1 MAKRWREL
9 EEEGRAQKE
18 RLERQ
23 LEEDQQKMEYDF
35 EANMHDQEAE
45 YIRQGQLLF
54 FSFENQFYF

>member
-23 LEEDQQKMEYDF
+23 LEEDQHKMEYDF

-45 YIRQGQLLF
+45 YIRQGKLLLLF
-54 FSFENQFYF
+54 SF